1 MKTFVH
7 LFAAKFEFAIRVY
20 VFLMISLY
28 GLGKIA
34 GGQFHRQG
42 HLPEALA
49 QTPLAEVGSFDLAWT
64 FFGYSK
70 AYILFIGLSQFI
82 GGFLLLFERTK
93 MLGVAVLIPILLNII
108 VMDLCYAISPGAL
121 LSATNY
127 LVLSLLIVWF
137 NREKAMIALQALMQP
152 SEKTAAFSQTSL
164 AGAAVVGLIIAS
176 VFWMETSLVKIAGY

>member
-1 MKTFVH
+1 
-7 LFAAKFEFAIRVY
+7 
-20 VFLMISLY
+20 
-28 GLGKIA
+28 
-34 GGQFHRQG
+34 
-42 HLPEALA
+42 
-49 QTPLAEVGSFDLAWT
+49 
-64 FFGYSK
+64 
-70 AYILFIGLSQFI
+70 
-82 GGFLLLFERTK
+82 

-164 AGAAVVGLIIAS
+164 AGAAVVSLIIAS